1 MSSMST
7 ADQQVWKKLLA
18 AKNKV
23 RLSSAM
29 NDGELTKLRSEYE
42 LDADRGELPYYEQK
56 SCHEF
61 RYDPS

>member
-7 ADQQVWKKLLA
+7 ADQQVWKKVLA

-29 NDGELTKLRSEYE
+29 NNDGLTKRRSEYE
-42 LDADRGELPYYEQK
+42 LDSDRGELPYYEQK
-56 SCHEF
+56 GCYEF